1 MLQNFKLS
9 FLLIFPHFM
18 IDIGRMAYAIIPRK

>member
-1 MLQNFKLS
+1 
-9 FLLIFPHFM
+9 M